1 MDDNNKLLNL
11 YVNTL
16 VNNINS
22 EKIPDEI
29 DVIFDGGL
37 FNGFI
42 GYGTSVYI
50 NELQKQK
57 KTKVVRVSGCSVGS
71 VLALLYIVNSEKELD
86 IDINNIFK
94 KEINGFKENFNF
106 SENVKILRELVYLL
120 FEDDNLNMLNDRLY
134 ISYYDMKKIEKK
146 IVHNFKNR
154 DHLIECL
161 IKSTHI
167 PFISNND
174 FKYKKKYVDGLTPY
188 IFRDNARP
196 SLHIMLITFKN
207 LSRIFF
213 NSNEVNANSRII
225 AGIADADE
233 FFTCGKSNMC
243 SYIKEWNYK
252 RYLFIRVREMVCF
265 FIIWFIE
272 ILIII
277 TKKPFK
283 FARQTR
289 IYFGLKHIFI
299 ETYKDI
305 MFKLV
310 I

>member
-71 VLALLYIVNSEKELD
+71 VLALLYIVNSQKELD

-167 PFISNND
+167 PFISNNN

-225 AGIADADE
+225 SGLADADE

-252 RYLFIRVREMVCF
+252 RYLFIRVRELVCF

-283 FARQTR
+283 LATRTR

>member
-71 VLALLYIVNSEKELD
+71 VLALLYIVNAEKELD

-167 PFISNND
+167 PFISNNN

-225 AGIADADE
+225 SGLADADE

-252 RYLFIRVREMVCF
+252 RYLFIRVRELVCF

-283 FARQTR
+283 LATRTR

>member
-161 IKSTHI
+161 IKSSHI
-167 PFISNND
+167 PFISNNE
-174 FKYKKKYVDGLTPY
+174 FKYKNKYIDGLTPY
-188 IFRDNARP
+188 IFRDNQRP

-225 AGIADADE
+225 SGLADADE

-252 RYLFIRVREMVCF
+252 RYLFIRVRELVCF

-283 FARQTR
+283 LATRTR

>member
-134 ISYYDMKKIEKK
+134 ISYYDMKKVEKK

-167 PFISNND
+167 PFISNNN

-225 AGIADADE
+225 SGLADADE

-252 RYLFIRVREMVCF
+252 RYLFIRVRELVCF

-283 FARQTR
+283 LATRTR

>member
-11 YVNTL
+11 YVSTL
-16 VNNINS
+16 VKNVDS
-22 EKIPDEI
+22 KKIPNEI
-29 DVIFDGGL
+29 DLIFDGGV

-42 GYGTSVYI
+42 GYGFSMYL

-57 KTKVVRVSGCSVGS
+57 KTKVVRVSGCSIGS
-71 VLALLYIVNSEKELD
+71 LLALLYIVNIEKELD

-94 KEINGFKENFNF
+94 KGITGFKEKYNF
-106 SENVKILRELVYLL
+106 SKNEKLIRELVYLL
-120 FEDDNLNMLNDRLY
+120 FEDDNLNMLKDRLY
-134 ISYYDMKKIEKK
+134 ISYYDMKNVEKK

-161 IKSTHI
+161 IKSSHI
-167 PFISNND
+167 PFISNNE
-174 FKYKKKYVDGLTPY
+174 FKYKNKYIDGLTPY
-188 IFRDNARP
+188 IFRDNQRP

-225 AGIADADE
+225 SGVADADE

-243 SYIKEWNYK
+243 SYVREWNNQ
-252 RYLFIRVREMVCF
+252 RYLFIRGRELCCF

-277 TKKPFK
+277 TKYIPDFI
-283 FARQTR
+283 TR
-289 IYFGLKHIFI
+289 TTICCGLKHIFS

-310 I
+310 N

>member
-1 MDDNNKLLNL
+1 M
-11 YVNTL
+11 
-16 VNNINS
+16 
-22 EKIPDEI
+22 
-29 DVIFDGGL
+29 
-37 FNGFI
+37 
-42 GYGTSVYI
+42 
-50 NELQKQK
+50 
-57 KTKVVRVSGCSVGS
+57 
-71 VLALLYIVNSEKELD
+71 
-86 IDINNIFK
+86 
-94 KEINGFKENFNF
+94 
-106 SENVKILRELVYLL
+106 
-120 FEDDNLNMLNDRLY
+120 
-134 ISYYDMKKIEKK
+134 
-146 IVHNFKNR
+146 
-154 DHLIECL
+154 
-161 IKSTHI
+161 
-167 PFISNND
+167 
-174 FKYKKKYVDGLTPY
+174 TPY

-225 AGIADADE
+225 SGLADADE

-252 RYLFIRVREMVCF
+252 RYLFIRVRELVCF

-283 FARQTR
+283 LATRTR

>member
-94 KEINGFKENFNF
+94 KGITCFKEKYNF
-106 SENVKILRELVYLL
+106 SENEEILRELVYLL

-167 PFISNND
+167 PFISNNN

-225 AGIADADE
+225 SGLADADE

-252 RYLFIRVREMVCF
+252 RYLFIRVRELVCF

-283 FARQTR
+283 LATRTR